1 LTRQNLLAAE
11 FSAGL
16 AIKLEKILL
25 CRYQSWRENYP
36 GPRGSSHEVDDVGE
50 DPAFDEAISKAEER
64 VRKAFKMAA
73 LDAAARTRLVAAR
86 PLIRYWLFQPQKEP
100 DWLLRGR

>member
-1 LTRQNLLAAE
+1 MFLHEAAE
-11 FSAGL
+11 FSAGP
-16 AIKLEKILL
+16 AIKLENNILR

-36 GPRGSSHEVDDVGE
+36 GPGGAGHEVDDIGE

-86 PLIRYWLFQPQKEP
+86 PLIRYWLSHPTE
-100 DWLLRGR
+100 RT